1 MIRGIGNQPVV
12 LNLFTNFLNLHDS
25 VVTFLKL
32 PVQVITPR
40 GQILAS
46 RTDDSWS

>member
-1 MIRGIGNQPVV
+1 MIRAIGNHSVVLDLFPTLNRHDPVV
-12 LNLFTNFLNLHDS
+12 TS
-25 VVTFLKL
+25 CKL
-32 PVQVITPR
+32 PVHVITPR